1 MFLTGHVSTQVPHD
15 VQSSLT
21 QKMLVFMV
29 SHREPGNAP
38 ESLPVTFCLGFH
50 ILNLQP
56 GVPVPA
62 PSLRS
67 LHAMEVDC
75 LDRAEMEAGTAQ
87 FTVVLP
93 GRSSL
98 YHRNISHRAD
108 FCTGTT
114 RGTGIRDTK
123 FLVPGMNRPGEEP
136 VRGSV
141 HEPCKQRETDRHLF
155 AFLYPAGDLSKLSI
169 SRGKDPV
176 LFFTFRRPVDRRE
189 IAGHLYVKCGRKP
202 ATISLF

>member
-1 MFLTGHVSTQVPHD
+1 MRD
-15 VQSSLT
+15 
-21 QKMLVFMV
+21 
-29 SHREPGNAP
+29 
-38 ESLPVTFCLGFH
+38 
-50 ILNLQP
+50 
-56 GVPVPA
+56 PVPA

-75 LDRAEMEAGTAQ
+75 LHRAEMEAGTAQ

-98 YHRNISHRAD
+98 YHRDISHGQTFAQVPQ
-108 FCTGTT
+108 
-114 RGTGIRDTK
+114 RGTGIRDRE

-155 AFLYPAGDLSKLSI
+155 AFLYPAAI
-169 SRGKDPV
+169 Q
-176 LFFTFRRPVDRRE
+176 
-189 IAGHLYVKCGRKP
+189 
-202 ATISLF
+202 

>member
-50 ILNLQP
+50 ILNLQC
-56 GVPVPA
+56 GMPVPA

-75 LDRAEMEAGTAQ
+75 LHRAEMEAGTAQ

-98 YHRNISHRAD
+98 YHRDISHRAD
-108 FCTGTT
+108 FCTGTAA
-114 RGTGIRDTK
+114 RYRNQRQRISCPR
-123 FLVPGMNRPGEEP
+123 
-136 VRGSV
+136 
-141 HEPCKQRETDRHLF
+141 HEPTRRRTGTWQR
-155 AFLYPAGDLSKLSI
+155 A
-169 SRGKDPV
+169 
-176 LFFTFRRPVDRRE
+176 
-189 IAGHLYVKCGRKP
+189 
-202 ATISLF
+202 